1 MQFYLEALQGGQQ
14 LWDNIKVDIEERG
27 NEGVDWIYLTQ
38 DSD

>member
-1 MQFYLEALQGGQQ
+1 LEALQGGQ
-14 LWDNIKVDIEERG
+14 LSDNIKVDIEERG